1 MKRHGGKINM
11 HLFFLRKIYILRS
24 QYEKVTYSITFRK
37 GQMLQRQKAS
47 TFTKGE
53 GEEREINRQD

>member
-1 MKRHGGKINM
+1 M